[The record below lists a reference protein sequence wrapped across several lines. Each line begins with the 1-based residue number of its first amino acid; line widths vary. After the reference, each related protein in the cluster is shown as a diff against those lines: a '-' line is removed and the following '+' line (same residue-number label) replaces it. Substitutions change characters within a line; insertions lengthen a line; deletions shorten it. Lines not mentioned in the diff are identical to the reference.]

1 MYLSAYLK
9 MKFYTTF
16 VLLHAHKENIFLI
29 KLINAVYPMNVCLQN
44 SEYILKDSI
53 QVKLHQEYFQLMLC
67 FGTWKKDHRHV
78 QFATL
83 KW

>member
-1 MYLSAYLK
+1 

-16 VLLHAHKENIFLI
+16 GLLHAHKVKRMSFLI
-29 KLINAVYPMNVCLQN
+29 KLINAEYPLNVCLQN

-53 QVKLHQEYFQLMLC
+53 QVKLHQEHFQLMLC
-67 FGTWKKDHRHV
+67 FSTWKKDPRHV